1 MTPIRIAPVIN
12 AGTESL
18 ELRMEAPP
26 VAGPPRVGIVLAAG
40 RSERLSRLTGG
51 GSKALLR
58 IGGVSL
64 VERAVR
70 RLLRLGLEQV
80 TVVVGYHAGLVATVI
95 DHLEL
100 QSVQAVFAE
109 RWEEGNGAS
118 LAAAEPYL
126 QDELHFLLVT
136 ADHVFGEGSLE
147 PLLRVGAPAALID
160 DAPDLDAWNE
170 GTRVIL
176 QGNLVTG
183 FSKAFDTPAIDCG
196 AFVLPQAV
204 FDAQRRSSDAGDNS
218 LAGAASML
226 AATCPLQ
233 AVPLAP
239 EGWCIDVDTPED
251 ARRARR
257 ALRRSLARAS
267 DGPVSRYVNRPLSTR
282 LSMSLAP
289 LRTSPDLLSLFAL
302 LLGLAAAWALG
313 AGLAVEGAALAA
325 ATSIFDGV
333 DGESARLQQRDG
345 PQGALLD
352 GILDRIVDAA
362 IIAGLAVWSI
372 DRGASDLSVILL
384 AVAASSLSMLS
395 MATKDRITALSLP
408 AAPERAIGYT
418 LGGRDGRLLL
428 VTAAAL
434 ASVPSWGLW
443 AIVATGCLSLT
454 ARVLSVRRTFSPSP

>member
-1 MTPIRIAPVIN
+1 M
-12 AGTESL
+12 TESETEFL
-18 ELRMEAPP
+18 ELRIQAAS
-26 VAGPPRVGIVLAAG
+26 VVCPPRVGIVLAAG
-40 RSERLSRLTGG
+40 RSERLSGLTGG

-70 RLLRLGLEQV
+70 RLLRLGLERV
-80 TVVVGYHAGLVATVI
+80 IVVVGYHAGVVATVI
-95 DHLEL
+95 DHLKLE
-100 QSVQAVFAE
+100 SVQAVFAE

-118 LAAAEPYL
+118 LAAAKPYL
-126 QDELHFLLVT
+126 VDEPNFLLVT
-136 ADHVFGEGSLE
+136 ADHVFGEGTLE
-147 PLLRVGAPAALID
+147 PLLHFGTPAALID
-160 DAPDLDAWNE
+160 EAPDSDAWNE

-176 QGNLVTG
+176 RGDLVTG
-183 FSKAFDTPAIDCG
+183 LSKAFDTPAIDCG

-204 FDAQRRSSDAGDNS
+204 FEAQSRASNAGDTS
-218 LAGAASML
+218 LAGAVSML

-233 AVPLAP
+233 AVSLAP

-251 ARRARR
+251 AHRARH
-257 ALRRSLARAS
+257 ALRRSLAKAS
-267 DGPVSRYVNRPLSTR
+267 DGPISRYVNRPLSTR
-282 LSMSLAP
+282 LSMVLAP
-289 LRTSPDLLSLFAL
+289 FRTSPDLLSLLAL
-302 LLGLAAAWALG
+302 ILGSAAAWALG
-313 AGLAVEGAALAA
+313 AGLAVEGAALAT

-352 GILDRIVDAA
+352 GILDRIVDTA
-362 IIAGLAVWSI
+362 ILAGLAVWSI
-372 DRGASDLSVILL
+372 DQGAGAVSVALL
-384 AVAASSLSMLS
+384 AVAASSLSILS

-434 ASVPSWGLW
+434 ASAPFWGLL
-443 AIVATGCLSLT
+443 AIVVTGGLSLI
-454 ARVLSVRRTFSPSP
+454 ARVLSVRRTLSSSH